1 MILISEPMSGGD
13 RPDPATDVYFAIY
26 TLAMRTGRTRSA
38 SEIATLLRTS
48 GFSDPRSRPGDR
60 RFVTSTVTAIRA

>member
-1 MILISEPMSGGD
+1 MILVSEPMSGGD

-38 SEIATLLRTS
+38 VEIAEVLRKA
-48 GFSDPRSRPGDR
+48 GFHGLQIRAGDR
-60 RFVTSTVTAIRA
+60 PFVTSAITALKP

>member
-1 MILISEPMSGGD
+1 MSGGD

-38 SEIATLLRTS
+38 TEIGRLLS
-48 GFSDPRSRPGDR
+48 AAGFTNVRLRRGDR
-60 RFVTSTVTAIRA
+60 TYVTSAVTAVKQ